1 MVMNP
6 QDEQMNKP
14 RGGLLGLFDKA
25 MKADEDTGLSPLQN
39 FAAALDP
46 LILKDLRGGEGIRQQ
61 GVQRA
66 ATMSKNKT
74 VDMLR
79 QQGRNDLADAVMNRT
94 IGPKEAFSV
103 MQSEKAADTAF
114 QRQKD
119 LAAFSAGLKAPAAP
133 KLYSEFA
140 KLNADLQA
148 GNISKDQYNA
158 SVQSFLNKNKMSIR
172 PFRDINRKKTKV
184 VTVGSVKIGGDN
196 PISVQSMTNTLTTD
210 IEATINQINQITEA
224 GGDLV
229 RVSCPDKESTQA
241 LKKIIAPKK
250 NLSFSENFF
259 HMCFGKV
266 PEKEI
271 VKAFDVSLILYAE
284 HSFNVSTFTA
294 RTITS
299 SLSDIHGAITGAIA
313 SLKGPLHGG
322 ANEEVMHMM
331 KKIKKPENAL
341 KWINNALKNKEVV
354 MGFGHR
360 VYKSG
365 DSRVPT
371 MREYF
376 GKVAKIKK
384 DKTFE
389 KIYDIVEK
397 VMIKKKNIH
406 PNVDY
411 PTGPT
416 YHLMGFDTDFFT
428 PIFVISRITGWSAHI
443 MEQHAANKLIRPLA
457 KYKGSKHRTV
467 MQLNQR

>member
-1 MVMNP
+1 MS
-6 QDEQMNKP
+6 DEIKK
-14 RGGLLGLFDKA
+14 GLLGIVV
-25 MKADEDTGLSPLQN
+25 DETEISKVMPEINSLTYRGY
-39 FAAALDP
+39 AAQDLCARCKFEEVAY
-46 LILKDLRGGEGIRQQ
+46 LILNKELPNKKQLKQFEEKESKER
-61 GVQRA
+61 
-66 ATMSKNKT
+66 TLSKNLINILKQIPKNSHPMDVART
-74 VDMLR
+74 
-79 QQGRNDLADAVMNRT
+79 AV
-94 IGPKEAFSV
+94 SV
-103 MQSEKAADTAF
+103 MGLEDKETKNNSPKANLRKSMRIFAKTPVA
-114 QRQKD
+114 
-119 LAAFSAGLKAPAAP
+119 LAAFYRL
-133 KLYSEFA
+133 
-140 KLNADLQA
+140 
-148 GNISKDQYNA
+148 
-158 SVQSFLNKNKMSIR
+158 
-172 PFRDINRKKTKV
+172 RK
-184 VTVGSVKIGGDN
+184 G
-196 PISVQSMTNTLTTD
+196 
-210 IEATINQINQITEA
+210 
-224 GGDLV
+224 
-229 RVSCPDKESTQA
+229 
-241 LKKIIAPKK
+241 KKIIQPKK
-250 NLSFSENFF
+250 KLTFAENFF
-259 HMCFGKV
+259 HMCFGKI
-266 PEKEI
+266 PNKEI

-341 KWINNALKNKEVV
+341 KWINKALDNKDVV

-384 DKTFE
+384 DKKFE

-397 VMIKKKNIH
+397 VMIDRKNIH

-428 PIFVISRITGWSAHI
+428 PIFVISRITGWSAHVI
-443 MEQHAANKLIRPLA
+443 EQHAANKLIRPLA
-457 KYKGSKHRTV
+457 SYKGSKHRKV
-467 MQLNQR
+467 VNLNQR

>member
-1 MVMNP
+1 MS
-6 QDEQMNKP
+6 DDIKK
-14 RGGLLGLFDKA
+14 GLLGIVV
-25 MKADEDTGLSPLQN
+25 DETEVSKVMPEINSLTYRGY
-39 FAAALDP
+39 AAQDLCAKCKFEEVAY
-46 LILKDLRGGEGIRQQ
+46 LILNGELPDKKQLQDFEKKERKERNLSKTLLQDIKKFPNKAHPMDVARTAVSIMGLEDKETKDNSPKANMRKVMRIF
-61 GVQRA
+61 A
-66 ATMSKNKT
+66 KT
-74 VDMLR
+74 PV
-79 QQGRNDLADAVMNRT
+79 A
-94 IGPKEAFSV
+94 
-103 MQSEKAADTAF
+103 
-114 QRQKD
+114 
-119 LAAFSAGLKAPAAP
+119 LAAFYRA
-133 KLYSEFA
+133 
-140 KLNADLQA
+140 
-148 GNISKDQYNA
+148 
-158 SVQSFLNKNKMSIR
+158 
-172 PFRDINRKKTKV
+172 RK
-184 VTVGSVKIGGDN
+184 G
-196 PISVQSMTNTLTTD
+196 
-210 IEATINQINQITEA
+210 
-224 GGDLV
+224 
-229 RVSCPDKESTQA
+229 
-241 LKKIIAPKK
+241 KKIIPPKK

-266 PEKEI
+266 PDKEI

-331 KKIKKPENAL
+331 NKIKKPENAL
-341 KWINNALKNKEVV
+341 KWINKALDNKDVV

-376 GKVAKIKK
+376 KKVAQIKK
-384 DKTFE
+384 DKKFE

-397 VMIKKKNIH
+397 VMIDRKNIH

-443 MEQHAANKLIRPLA
+443 IEQHAANKLIRPLA
-457 KYKGSKHRTV
+457 SYKGSQHRKV
-467 MQLNQR
+467 VQLNQR

>member
-1 MVMNP
+1 MG
-6 QDEQMNKP
+6 DEIKK
-14 RGGLLGLFDKA
+14 GLLGIVV
-25 MKADEDTGLSPLQN
+25 DETEVSKVMPEINSLTYRGY
-39 FAAALDP
+39 AAQDLCARCDFEEVAY
-46 LILKDLRGGEGIRQQ
+46 LILNKELPTKKQLKDFKKDLSKEI
-61 GVQRA
+61 
-66 ATMSKNKT
+66 TLSKNLINILKQVPKKSHPMDVART
-74 VDMLR
+74 
-79 QQGRNDLADAVMNRT
+79 AV
-94 IGPKEAFSV
+94 SV
-103 MQSEKAADTAF
+103 MGLEDKETKDNSPKANLRKAVRILAKTPTA
-114 QRQKD
+114 
-119 LAAFSAGLKAPAAP
+119 LAAFYRL
-133 KLYSEFA
+133 
-140 KLNADLQA
+140 
-148 GNISKDQYNA
+148 
-158 SVQSFLNKNKMSIR
+158 
-172 PFRDINRKKTKV
+172 RK
-184 VTVGSVKIGGDN
+184 G
-196 PISVQSMTNTLTTD
+196 
-210 IEATINQINQITEA
+210 
-224 GGDLV
+224 
-229 RVSCPDKESTQA
+229 
-241 LKKIIAPKK
+241 KKIIAPKK
-250 NLSFSENFF
+250 NLNFSENFF

-266 PEKEI
+266 PNKEI

-341 KWINNALKNKEVV
+341 NWINNALKNKDVI

-376 GKVAKIKK
+376 KRVAIIKK
-384 DKTFE
+384 DKIFE
-389 KIYDIVEK
+389 KIYEIVEK
-397 VMIKKKNIH
+397 VMIKEKNIY

-457 KYKGSKHRTV
+457 SYKGNKHRKV
-467 MQLNQR
+467 LELNFR

>member
-1 MVMNP
+1 MS
-6 QDEQMNKP
+6 DDIKK
-14 RGGLLGLFDKA
+14 GLLGIVV
-25 MKADEDTGLSPLQN
+25 DETEVSKVMPEINSLTYRGY
-39 FAAALDP
+39 AAQDLCEYCKFEEVAY
-46 LILKDLRGGEGIRQQ
+46 LILNKDLPNSIQLKQFEKEEKKNREL
-61 GVQRA
+61 
-66 ATMSKNKT
+66 SK
-74 VDMLR
+74 
-79 QQGRNDLADAVMNRT
+79 DLYSIIKRMPKKSHPMDVARTAV
-94 IGPKEAFSV
+94 SV
-103 MQSEKAADTAF
+103 MGLEDKETTDSTPAANMRKALRIFAKTPTA
-114 QRQKD
+114 
-119 LAAFSAGLKAPAAP
+119 LAAF
-133 KLYSEFA
+133 YR
-140 KLNADLQA
+140 
-148 GNISKDQYNA
+148 
-158 SVQSFLNKNKMSIR
+158 V
-172 PFRDINRKKTKV
+172 RK
-184 VTVGSVKIGGDN
+184 G
-196 PISVQSMTNTLTTD
+196 
-210 IEATINQINQITEA
+210 
-224 GGDLV
+224 
-229 RVSCPDKESTQA
+229 
-241 LKKIIAPKK
+241 KKIIKPKK
-250 NLSFSENFF
+250 DLSFSENFF
-259 HMCFGKV
+259 YMCFGKV
-266 PEKEI
+266 PKKEI

-331 KKIKKPENAL
+331 KKIKKPSNAL
-341 KWINNALKNKEVV
+341 KWINEALQNKSVV

-397 VMIKKKNIH
+397 VMIEKKNIH

-443 MEQHAANKLIRPLA
+443 MEQHAANKLLRPLA
-457 KYKGSKHRTV
+457 KYKGSKHRKV
-467 MQLNQR
+467 LELNYR

>member
-1 MVMNP
+1 MS
-6 QDEQMNKP
+6 DDIKK
-14 RGGLLGLFDKA
+14 GLLGIVV
-25 MKADEDTGLSPLQN
+25 DETEVSKVMPEINSLTYRGY
-39 FAAALDP
+39 AAQDLCEYCRFEEVAY
-46 LILKDLRGGEGIRQQ
+46 LILNKDLPNSIQLKQFEKEEKNNREL
-61 GVQRA
+61 
-66 ATMSKNKT
+66 SKNLYEIIKHMPKKSHPMDVART
-74 VDMLR
+74 
-79 QQGRNDLADAVMNRT
+79 AV
-94 IGPKEAFSV
+94 SV
-103 MQSEKAADTAF
+103 MGLEDKETSDSSPDANMRKALRIFAKTPTA
-114 QRQKD
+114 
-119 LAAFSAGLKAPAAP
+119 LAAF
-133 KLYSEFA
+133 YR
-140 KLNADLQA
+140 
-148 GNISKDQYNA
+148 
-158 SVQSFLNKNKMSIR
+158 IR
-172 PFRDINRKKTKV
+172 N
-184 VTVGSVKIGGDN
+184 G
-196 PISVQSMTNTLTTD
+196 
-210 IEATINQINQITEA
+210 
-224 GGDLV
+224 
-229 RVSCPDKESTQA
+229 
-241 LKKIIAPKK
+241 KKIIKPKK
-250 NLSFSENFF
+250 ELTFAENFF
-259 HMCFGKV
+259 YMCFGKV
-266 PEKEI
+266 PQKEI

-331 KKIKKPENAL
+331 RKIKKPEHAL

-389 KIYDIVEK
+389 KIYDIVEN
-397 VMIKKKNIH
+397 VMIKKKNIY

-457 KYKGSKHRTV
+457 SYKGSKHRKV

>member
-1 MVMNP
+1 MS
-6 QDEQMNKP
+6 DDIKK
-14 RGGLLGLFDKA
+14 GLLGIVV
-25 MKADEDTGLSPLQN
+25 DETEISKVMPEINSLTYRGY
-39 FAAALDP
+39 AAQDLCARCDFEEVAY
-46 LILKDLRGGEGIRQQ
+46 LILNKELPNKKQLKEFKKEL
-61 GVQRA
+61 
-66 ATMSKNKT
+66 SKEITLTKNLINILKQIPKKSHPMDVART
-74 VDMLR
+74 
-79 QQGRNDLADAVMNRT
+79 AV
-94 IGPKEAFSV
+94 SV
-103 MQSEKAADTAF
+103 MGLEDKETKDNSPKANLRKAIRILAKTPTA
-114 QRQKD
+114 
-119 LAAFSAGLKAPAAP
+119 LAAFYRL
-133 KLYSEFA
+133 
-140 KLNADLQA
+140 
-148 GNISKDQYNA
+148 
-158 SVQSFLNKNKMSIR
+158 
-172 PFRDINRKKTKV
+172 RK
-184 VTVGSVKIGGDN
+184 G
-196 PISVQSMTNTLTTD
+196 
-210 IEATINQINQITEA
+210 
-224 GGDLV
+224 
-229 RVSCPDKESTQA
+229 
-241 LKKIIAPKK
+241 KKIIAPKK
-250 NLSFSENFF
+250 DLSFSENFF

-266 PEKEI
+266 PNKEI

-341 KWINNALKNKEVV
+341 KWINNALKNKDVV

-376 GKVAKIKK
+376 KRVAIIKK

-397 VMIKKKNIH
+397 VMIKEKNIY

-457 KYKGSKHRTV
+457 SYKGSKHRKV
-467 MQLNQR
+467 IQLNQR

>member
-1 MVMNP
+1 MTE
-6 QDEQMNKP
+6 DIKK
-14 RGGLLGLFDKA
+14 GLLGIVV
-25 MKADEDTGLSPLQN
+25 DETEVSKVMPEINSLTYRGY
-39 FAAALDP
+39 AAQDLCAKCKFEEVAY
-46 LILKDLRGGEGIRQQ
+46 LILNGELPDKKQLKNFEKNEKKERRLSKSLLDSIKNFPKKSHPMDVARTAVSIMGLEDKETKDNSPKANMRKVMRIF
-61 GVQRA
+61 A
-66 ATMSKNKT
+66 KT
-74 VDMLR
+74 
-79 QQGRNDLADAVMNRT
+79 
-94 IGPKEAFSV
+94 P
-103 MQSEKAADTAF
+103 TA
-114 QRQKD
+114 
-119 LAAFSAGLKAPAAP
+119 LAAFYRL
-133 KLYSEFA
+133 
-140 KLNADLQA
+140 
-148 GNISKDQYNA
+148 
-158 SVQSFLNKNKMSIR
+158 
-172 PFRDINRKKTKV
+172 RK
-184 VTVGSVKIGGDN
+184 G
-196 PISVQSMTNTLTTD
+196 
-210 IEATINQINQITEA
+210 
-224 GGDLV
+224 
-229 RVSCPDKESTQA
+229 
-241 LKKIIAPKK
+241 KKIINPKN

-259 HMCFGKV
+259 YMCFGKV
-266 PEKEI
+266 PNKEI

-331 KKIKKPENAL
+331 NKIKKPENAL
-341 KWINNALKNKEVV
+341 KWINTALDKKSVV

-376 GKVAKIKK
+376 AKVAKVKK
-384 DKTFE
+384 DKKFE

-397 VMIKKKNIH
+397 VMIDRKNIY

-443 MEQHAANKLIRPLA
+443 LEQHAANKLIRPLA
-457 KYKGSKHRTV
+457 SYKGSGYRKV
-467 MQLNQR
+467 IPINQR

>member
-1 MVMNP
+1 MS
-6 QDEQMNKP
+6 DEIKK
-14 RGGLLGLFDKA
+14 GLLGIVVDETEVSKVMPEINSLTYRGYAAQDLCAKCKFEEVAYLILNGELPSKKQLKNFEKTERKYRNLSKTLIADLKKIPKKAHPMDVARTAVSIMGLEDIETKDNSPKANMRKA
-25 MKADEDTGLSPLQN
+25 MRI
-39 FAAALDP
+39 F
-46 LILKDLRGGEGIRQQ
+46 
-61 GVQRA
+61 
-66 ATMSKNKT
+66 SKT
-74 VDMLR
+74 PV
-79 QQGRNDLADAVMNRT
+79 A
-94 IGPKEAFSV
+94 
-103 MQSEKAADTAF
+103 
-114 QRQKD
+114 
-119 LAAFSAGLKAPAAP
+119 LAAFYRA
-133 KLYSEFA
+133 
-140 KLNADLQA
+140 
-148 GNISKDQYNA
+148 
-158 SVQSFLNKNKMSIR
+158 
-172 PFRDINRKKTKV
+172 RK
-184 VTVGSVKIGGDN
+184 G
-196 PISVQSMTNTLTTD
+196 
-210 IEATINQINQITEA
+210 
-224 GGDLV
+224 
-229 RVSCPDKESTQA
+229 
-241 LKKIIAPKK
+241 KKIIPPKK

-266 PEKEI
+266 PNKDI

-331 KKIKKPENAL
+331 NKIKKPEKAY
-341 KWINNALKNKEVV
+341 KWINKALDNKDVI

-384 DKTFE
+384 DKKFE

-397 VMIKKKNIH
+397 VMIDRKNIH

-457 KYKGSKHRTV
+457 SYKGSKYRKV
-467 MQLNQR
+467 VQLNQR

>member
-1 MVMNP
+1 MS
-6 QDEQMNKP
+6 DEIKK
-14 RGGLLGLFDKA
+14 GLLGIVV
-25 MKADEDTGLSPLQN
+25 DETEVSKVMPEINSLTYRGY
-39 FAAALDP
+39 AAQDLCAKCKFEEVAY
-46 LILKDLRGGEGIRQQ
+46 LILNGELPTKKQLKKFENEEKKERKLSKTLLDDIKRFPKKAHPMDVARTVVSIMGLEDKETKDNSPKANMRKVMRIF
-61 GVQRA
+61 A
-66 ATMSKNKT
+66 KT
-74 VDMLR
+74 PV
-79 QQGRNDLADAVMNRT
+79 A
-94 IGPKEAFSV
+94 
-103 MQSEKAADTAF
+103 
-114 QRQKD
+114 
-119 LAAFSAGLKAPAAP
+119 LAAFYRA
-133 KLYSEFA
+133 
-140 KLNADLQA
+140 
-148 GNISKDQYNA
+148 
-158 SVQSFLNKNKMSIR
+158 
-172 PFRDINRKKTKV
+172 RK
-184 VTVGSVKIGGDN
+184 G
-196 PISVQSMTNTLTTD
+196 
-210 IEATINQINQITEA
+210 
-224 GGDLV
+224 
-229 RVSCPDKESTQA
+229 
-241 LKKIIAPKK
+241 KKIIAPKK
-250 NLSFSENFF
+250 KLSFSENFF

-266 PEKEI
+266 PNKEI

-331 KKIKKPENAL
+331 NKIKKPENAL
-341 KWINNALKNKEVV
+341 KWINKALDNKDVV

-384 DKTFE
+384 DKKFE

-397 VMIKKKNIH
+397 VMIDRKNIH

-443 MEQHAANKLIRPLA
+443 IEQHAANKLIRPLA
-457 KYKGSKHRTV
+457 SYRGNKHRKV
-467 MQLNQR
+467 LQLNQR

>member
-1 MVMNP
+1 MS
-6 QDEQMNKP
+6 DDIKK
-14 RGGLLGLFDKA
+14 GLLGIIVDETEISKVMPEINSLTYRGYAAQDLCEACGFEEVAYLILNKDLPNSIQLKKFEKEERNARELTKNLYEIIKHMPKKSHPMDVARTAVSVLGLEDKETADSSHEANMRKA
-25 MKADEDTGLSPLQN
+25 MRI
-39 FAAALDP
+39 FA
-46 LILKDLRGGEGIRQQ
+46 
-61 GVQRA
+61 
-66 ATMSKNKT
+66 KT
-74 VDMLR
+74 
-79 QQGRNDLADAVMNRT
+79 
-94 IGPKEAFSV
+94 P
-103 MQSEKAADTAF
+103 TA
-114 QRQKD
+114 
-119 LAAFSAGLKAPAAP
+119 LAAF
-133 KLYSEFA
+133 Y
-140 KLNADLQA
+140 
-148 GNISKDQYNA
+148 
-158 SVQSFLNKNKMSIR
+158 R
-172 PFRDINRKKTKV
+172 
-184 VTVGSVKIGGDN
+184 
-196 PISVQSMTNTLTTD
+196 
-210 IEATINQINQITEA
+210 
-224 GGDLV
+224 V
-229 RVSCPDKESTQA
+229 RNG
-241 LKKIIAPKK
+241 KKIIKPKK
-250 NLSFSENFF
+250 TLSFAENFF
-259 HMCFGKV
+259 YMSFGKV
-266 PEKEI
+266 PQKEI

-331 KKIKKPENAL
+331 KKIKKPKYAL
-341 KWINNALKNKEVV
+341 KWIKNALKNKEVV

-397 VMIKKKNIH
+397 VMIKEKNIY

-457 KYKGSKHRTV
+457 KYKGNKHRKV

>member
-1 MVMNP
+1 MTSEIKKGLMGVTVDETSISKVMPEINSLTYRGYAA
-6 QDEQMNKP
+6 QDLCASCKFEEVAYLILNGELPNKKQLKDFENKERKERKLSKTLLQDIKNFP
-14 RGGLLGLFDKA
+14 KKAHPMDVARTAVSILGLEDKETKDNSP
-25 MKADEDTGLSPLQN
+25 KAN
-39 FAAALDP
+39 MRKIMRIFA
-46 LILKDLRGGEGIRQQ
+46 
-61 GVQRA
+61 
-66 ATMSKNKT
+66 KT
-74 VDMLR
+74 PV
-79 QQGRNDLADAVMNRT
+79 A
-94 IGPKEAFSV
+94 
-103 MQSEKAADTAF
+103 
-114 QRQKD
+114 
-119 LAAFSAGLKAPAAP
+119 LAAFYRS
-133 KLYSEFA
+133 
-140 KLNADLQA
+140 
-148 GNISKDQYNA
+148 
-158 SVQSFLNKNKMSIR
+158 
-172 PFRDINRKKTKV
+172 RK
-184 VTVGSVKIGGDN
+184 G
-196 PISVQSMTNTLTTD
+196 
-210 IEATINQINQITEA
+210 
-224 GGDLV
+224 
-229 RVSCPDKESTQA
+229 
-241 LKKIIAPKK
+241 KKIISPKK

-266 PEKEI
+266 PNKDI

-331 KKIKKPENAL
+331 NKIKKPENAY
-341 KWINNALKNKEVV
+341 KWINNALDKKEVV

-371 MREYF
+371 MRDYF
-376 GKVAKIKK
+376 RKVAKITK
-384 DKTFE
+384 DKKFE

-397 VMIKKKNIH
+397 VMIERKNIH

-443 MEQHAANKLIRPLA
+443 VEQLSTNKLIRPLA
-457 KYKGSKHRTV
+457 SYNGSFHRKV
-467 MQLNQR
+467 ISINNR

>member
-1 MVMNP
+1 MS
-6 QDEQMNKP
+6 DDIKK
-14 RGGLLGLFDKA
+14 GLLGIVV
-25 MKADEDTGLSPLQN
+25 DETEISKVMPEINSLTYRGY
-39 FAAALDP
+39 AAQDLCARCEFEEVAY
-46 LILKDLRGGEGIRQQ
+46 LILSKELPNKKQLKEFKKELSKEI
-61 GVQRA
+61 
-66 ATMSKNKT
+66 TLSKNLINILKQIPKKSHPMDVART
-74 VDMLR
+74 V
-79 QQGRNDLADAVMNRT
+79 V
-94 IGPKEAFSV
+94 SV
-103 MQSEKAADTAF
+103 M
-114 QRQKD
+114 
-119 LAAFSAGLKAPAAP
+119 GL
-133 KLYSEFA
+133 E
-140 KLNADLQA
+140 
-148 GNISKDQYNA
+148 
-158 SVQSFLNKNKMSIR
+158 
-172 PFRDINRKKTKV
+172 
-184 VTVGSVKIGGDN
+184 
-196 PISVQSMTNTLTTD
+196 
-210 IEATINQINQITEA
+210 
-224 GGDLV
+224 
-229 RVSCPDKESTQA
+229 DKESKDNSPKANLRKAIRILAKTPTA
-241 LKKIIAPKK
+241 LATFYRLRKGKKIITPKK
-250 NLSFSENFF
+250 KFSFSENFF

-266 PEKEI
+266 PNKEI

-341 KWINNALKNKEVV
+341 KWINNALKNKDVV

-376 GKVAKIKK
+376 KRVAIITK

-397 VMIKKKNIH
+397 VMIKEKNIY

-457 KYKGSKHRTV
+457 SYKGSKHRKV
-467 MQLNQR
+467 IRLNHR

>member
-1 MVMNP
+1 MN
-6 QDEQMNKP
+6 DDIKK
-14 RGGLLGLFDKA
+14 GLLGIIV
-25 MKADEDTGLSPLQN
+25 DETEISKVMPEINSLTYRGY
-39 FAAALDP
+39 AAQDLCARCEFEEVAY
-46 LILKDLRGGEGIRQQ
+46 LILNKELPNKKQLKEFKKELSKEI
-61 GVQRA
+61 
-66 ATMSKNKT
+66 TLSKNLINILKQIPRKSHPMDVART
-74 VDMLR
+74 V
-79 QQGRNDLADAVMNRT
+79 V
-94 IGPKEAFSV
+94 SV
-103 MQSEKAADTAF
+103 MGLEDKETKDNSPEANLRKAIRIFAKTPTA
-114 QRQKD
+114 
-119 LAAFSAGLKAPAAP
+119 LAAFYRL
-133 KLYSEFA
+133 
-140 KLNADLQA
+140 
-148 GNISKDQYNA
+148 
-158 SVQSFLNKNKMSIR
+158 
-172 PFRDINRKKTKV
+172 RK
-184 VTVGSVKIGGDN
+184 G
-196 PISVQSMTNTLTTD
+196 
-210 IEATINQINQITEA
+210 
-224 GGDLV
+224 
-229 RVSCPDKESTQA
+229 
-241 LKKIIAPKK
+241 KKIIAPKK
-250 NLSFSENFF
+250 KNSFSENFF
-259 HMCFGKV
+259 YMCFGKI
-266 PEKEI
+266 PNKEI

-341 KWINNALKNKEVV
+341 KWINNALKNKDVV

-376 GKVAKIKK
+376 KRVAIITK

-397 VMIKKKNIH
+397 VMIKEKNIY

-443 MEQHAANKLIRPLA
+443 MEQHTANKLIRPLA
-457 KYKGSKHRTV
+457 SYKGSKHRKV
-467 MQLNQR
+467 LELNVR

>member
-1 MVMNP
+1 MT
-6 QDEQMNKP
+6 DEIKK
-14 RGGLLGLFDKA
+14 GLLGIIV
-25 MKADEDTGLSPLQN
+25 DETEVSKVMPEINSLTYRGY
-39 FAAALDP
+39 AAQDLCAKCKFEEVAY
-46 LILKDLRGGEGIRQQ
+46 LILNGELPNKKQLKNFENQERRERKLSKTILDDIKKFPKKAHPMDVARTVVSIMGLEDKETKDNSPKANMRKVMRIF
-61 GVQRA
+61 A
-66 ATMSKNKT
+66 KT
-74 VDMLR
+74 PV
-79 QQGRNDLADAVMNRT
+79 A
-94 IGPKEAFSV
+94 
-103 MQSEKAADTAF
+103 
-114 QRQKD
+114 
-119 LAAFSAGLKAPAAP
+119 LAAFYRA
-133 KLYSEFA
+133 
-140 KLNADLQA
+140 
-148 GNISKDQYNA
+148 
-158 SVQSFLNKNKMSIR
+158 
-172 PFRDINRKKTKV
+172 RK
-184 VTVGSVKIGGDN
+184 G
-196 PISVQSMTNTLTTD
+196 
-210 IEATINQINQITEA
+210 
-224 GGDLV
+224 
-229 RVSCPDKESTQA
+229 
-241 LKKIIAPKK
+241 KKIIPPKN

-266 PEKEI
+266 PDKEI

-331 KKIKKPENAL
+331 NKIKKPENAL
-341 KWINNALKNKEVV
+341 KWINNALDNKDVV

-384 DKTFE
+384 DKKFE

-397 VMIKKKNIH
+397 VMIERKNIH

-428 PIFVISRITGWSAHI
+428 PIFVISRITGCSAHI
-443 MEQHAANKLIRPLA
+443 IEQHAANKLIRPLA
-457 KYKGSKHRTV
+457 SYKGNQHRKV
-467 MQLNQR
+467 IQLNQR